1 MSRAPGLGGRELLV
15 NKAAHPAEAMAPPTR
30 APLDLHRRLPGYAVT
45 PLVEVPELARA
56 NGVAGVWVKD
66 ESWRL
71 ELPAFKMLGASWAVY
86 RAAAERLGH
95 DPEPWSSL
103 DELRTKIDPLRPL
116 TLVAATDGNHGRAV
130 ARMAAL
136 LRVACDIYVPAGTA
150 QARIDAIEGEGAKV
164 AVVDGDYDA
173 AVATAASAAGD
184 RCLVIADVAI
194 PGDEQVP
201 SWVIEGY
208 STIFWE
214 VDDQLAALET
224 GGGEGPGRREGP
236 GDGEAQGRGDGP
248 GGGDGRTDPD
258 RQRGG
263 EGPGHTNRPGGG
275 EGPDVVM
282 VPVGVGALAAAAVR
296 HYRREGLARRP
307 RLIGVEPLAAACVLA
322 SLRAGRMVTV
332 PGPHH
337 SIMAGLNCGTPSLV
351 AWPSLLRGLDAVVAV
366 DDVRARQAMRDLAA
380 AGIVAGETG
389 AASLAGLTELAAGP
403 GAEEVRRAFG
413 VGPDAK
419 VLLLCTEGAT
429 DPDAYRRIVAGD

>member
-1 MSRAPGLGGRELLV
+1 MSGGPGLAGRELLV
-15 NKAAHPAEAMAPPTR
+15 NSAARPAEAMAPPSR
-30 APLDLHRRLPGYAVT
+30 APLDLHRRLPGYAAT
-45 PLVEVPELARA
+45 PLVEAPALARA
-56 NGVAGVWVKD
+56 NGVARVWVKD

-95 DPEPWSSL
+95 EPEPWSSL

-136 LRVACDIYVPAGTA
+136 LRVACDIYVPTGTA
-150 QARIDAIEGEGAKV
+150 PARIDAIEGEGAKV

-173 AVATAASAAGD
+173 AVAAAASNAGD

-194 PGDEQVP
+194 PGDERVP

-208 STIFWE
+208 ATIFWE
-214 VDDQLAALET
+214 VDDQLATL
-224 GGGEGPGRREGP
+224 
-236 GDGEAQGRGDGP
+236 GP
-248 GGGDGRTDPD
+248 GGGDQPGRPD
-258 RQRGG
+258 RPRGG
-263 EGPGHTNRPGGG
+263 GPGGRERPGRPDRPRGG

-296 HYRREGLARRP
+296 HYRREGLAHRP
-307 RLIGVEPLAAACVLA
+307 RLIGVEPLASACVLA
-322 SLRAGRMVTV
+322 SLRAGQMVTV

-366 DDVRARQAMRDLAA
+366 DDRRARQAMRDLAA
-380 AGIVAGETG
+380 TRIVAGETG
-389 AASLAGLTELAAGP
+389 AASLAGLTELATGP
-403 GAEEVRRAFG
+403 DAEEVRRAFG

>member
-1 MSRAPGLGGRELLV
+1 
-15 NKAAHPAEAMAPPTR
+15 
-30 APLDLHRRLPGYAVT
+30 
-45 PLVEVPELARA
+45 
-56 NGVAGVWVKD
+56 
-66 ESWRL
+66 
-71 ELPAFKMLGASWAVY
+71 
-86 RAAAERLGH
+86 
-95 DPEPWSSL
+95 
-103 DELRTKIDPLRPL
+103 
-116 TLVAATDGNHGRAV
+116 
-130 ARMAAL
+130 
-136 LRVACDIYVPAGTA
+136 
-150 QARIDAIEGEGAKV
+150 
-164 AVVDGDYDA
+164 
-173 AVATAASAAGD
+173 
-184 RCLVIADVAI
+184 
-194 PGDEQVP
+194 
-201 SWVIEGY
+201 
-208 STIFWE
+208 
-214 VDDQLAALET
+214 
-224 GGGEGPGRREGP
+224 
-236 GDGEAQGRGDGP
+236 
-248 GGGDGRTDPD
+248 
-258 RQRGG
+258 
-263 EGPGHTNRPGGG
+263 
-275 EGPDVVM
+275 M

>member
-1 MSRAPGLGGRELLV
+1 MSRIPGLGKRELLV
-15 NKAAHPAEAMAPPTR
+15 NKAARPAEAMAPPTR
-30 APLDLHRRLPGYAVT
+30 APLDLHRRLPGYAIT

-56 NGVAGVWVKD
+56 NDVARVWVKD

-164 AVVDGDYDA
+164 RVVDGDYDA
-173 AVATAASAAGD
+173 AVAAAASAAGD

-214 VDDQLAALET
+214 VDDQLAAL
-224 GGGEGPGRREGP
+224 GPGRGAQPWRRESP
-236 GDGEAQGRGDGP
+236 V
-248 GGGDGRTDPD
+248 
-258 RQRGG
+258 GG